1 MRRIRS
7 FPEAESFSAELDRLG
22 RIAALLS
29 HSGFGNRIFIDFS
42 VINDMNYYSGIA
54 FSGFVPGIPG
64 SILSGGQYDRL
75 MKKMNR
81 RSSAIGFAVYLD
93 MLELLGASPDVTD
106 ADTVLLYDEST
117 PPRKLID
124 AAESLG
130 ADGSRVLV
138 LKKIP
143 AGLRFRRLAQLT
155 ESGVIFRD

>member
-1 MRRIRS
+1 MAGSLSKHHKSNATQLVLEGVDTER
-7 FPEAESFSAELDRLG
+7 LDLRE
-22 RIAALLS
+22 
-29 HSGFGNRIFIDFS
+29 F
-42 VINDMNYYSGIA
+42 
-54 FSGFVPGIPG
+54 
-64 SILSGGQYDRL
+64 DRAVFER

-117 PPRKLID
+117 SPRKLID
-124 AAESLG
+124 SAESLG